1 MHFSAALDC
10 QFKHINRQEIIEESS
25 NNFDLILILKQTP
38 NTLNM
43 KLSLTILS
51 ITGLNGTNA
60 FNHRRSSDAGFFADG
75 LPRLGS
81 DLTDWNRISNGA
93 VTAKGHFDDRQSRVP
108 SPQSYF
114 EKMLNSEM
122 FDIKIQN
129 AVEAVQ
135 RRSMEQR
142 RRRDLIKKSGY

>member
-1 MHFSAALDC
+1 
-10 QFKHINRQEIIEESS
+10 
-25 NNFDLILILKQTP
+25 
-38 NTLNM
+38 M

-51 ITGLNGTNA
+51 ITGLNGANA
-60 FNHRRSSDAGFFADG
+60 FNHRRSFDAGIFADG

-81 DLTDWNRISNGA
+81 DLTGWSRIGNGA
-93 VTAKGHFDDRQSRVP
+93 ATATGPFDDRQSRVP
-108 SPQSYF
+108 STQSYF
-114 EKMLNSEM
+114 EMMLNSGM

-142 RRRDLIKKSGY
+142 RRDLIKKSDY

>member
-1 MHFSAALDC
+1 
-10 QFKHINRQEIIEESS
+10 
-25 NNFDLILILKQTP
+25 
-38 NTLNM
+38 M

-51 ITGLNGTNA
+51 ITGLNGANA
-60 FNHRRSSDAGFFADG
+60 FNHRRSSDAGIFADG

-81 DLTDWNRISNGA
+81 DLTGWSRIENGA
-93 VTAKGHFDDRQSRVP
+93 VIATGPFDDRQSLVR

-114 EKMLNSEM
+114 EMMINSGL
-122 FDIKIQN
+122 FDIEIKN

-135 RRSMEQR
+135 RRSMKQR

>member
-1 MHFSAALDC
+1 
-10 QFKHINRQEIIEESS
+10 
-25 NNFDLILILKQTP
+25 
-38 NTLNM
+38 M

-51 ITGLNGTNA
+51 ITGLNANA

-81 DLTDWNRISNGA
+81 DLTGWNHIGNGV
-93 VTAKGHFDDRQSRVP
+93 VTGTGPFDDRQSRVP

-114 EKMLNSEM
+114 ELMINSGM
-122 FDIKIQN
+122 FDIEIKN